1 MTFED
6 VIGQEE
12 VKKRLKTLADEQRL
26 PHALLLCGAS
36 GSGKM
41 ALAMALSTYL
51 LGDSALVKS
60 LNHPDL
66 HFTFPTIK
74 LPSMGSEHQPVS
86 DDFAKEW
93 REMITQGPYFTLEQ
107 WMTAMDATT
116 QQAII
121 TGAESDNL
129 SRKLSLKSSYGG
141 YKISII
147 WLPERMNQT
156 SANKLLK
163 LLEEPPS
170 HTLFIMISEEPSQ
183 LLETIRSRT
192 QRIDVKRINDADI
205 EAALVARRGI
215 EQNVARRVARIA
227 NGSWTK
233 ALGILSSDN
242 ENKVFFELF
251 TMLMRTA
258 YKRDLKELKRWTE
271 SVATFGREKQK
282 RLIEYFERMVR
293 ENFVYNFKQPKLN
306 YMTEEEER
314 FASRFSPF
322 INEANIIEMAE
333 LLEKAK
339 RDIAQNANGKIV
351 FFELTLQV
359 IILLNKRP

>member
-12 VKKRLKTLADEQRL
+12 VKKRLKQLADEQRL

-41 ALAMALSTYL
+41 ALAMALSTYI
-51 LGDSALVKS
+51 LGDTPLVKS
-60 LNHPDL
+60 LNHPDI

-86 DDFAKEW
+86 DDYAKEW
-93 REMITQGPYFTLEQ
+93 REMILQSPYFTLEQ
-107 WMTAMDATT
+107 WMMAMGTTT

-121 TGAESDNL
+121 TGAESDDL
-129 SRKLSLKSSYGG
+129 SRKLSLKASYGG

-170 HTLFIMISEEPSQ
+170 HTLFIMLSEEPFQ

-192 QRIDVKRINDADI
+192 QRIDVKGIKDADI
-205 EAALVARRGI
+205 EAALVEQRGLEEDTARRI
-215 EQNVARRVARIA
+215 SRIA

-242 ENKVFFELF
+242 ENKTFFELF
-251 TMLMRTA
+251 TSLMRTA

-271 SVATFGREKQK
+271 NVATFGREKQK
-282 RLIEYFERMVR
+282 RLLEYFERMVR
-293 ENFVYNFKQPKLN
+293 ENFVYNFKQPSLN

-314 FASRFSPF
+314 FASRFAPF
-322 INEANIIEMAE
+322 INEANVIEMAE
-333 LLEKAK
+333 LIEKAK

-351 FFELTLQV
+351 FFELSLQI
-359 IILLNKRP
+359 IILLGRRP